1 MREDLEALLELQRK
15 TKAGEVAPLVDV
27 AIKHFWLWPGKA
39 YRAYQRKG
47 EISIEQLELRRRVG
61 FPKDERVANVVTLFS
76 QLYDEASWMECGE
89 LFSYVMAEDAWQM
102 VDWLV
107 DYLSWDDLGSI
118 HFFDKVDQQ
127 YGILTSEEFEFC
139 VRCKTV
145 CEVAEF
151 LTKIASEGREKA
163 SPPKRESSLWWER
176 VWWLFSILCAF
187 GFLWFVGCGIVKLV
201 RWIAA

>member
-1 MREDLEALLELQRK
+1 
-15 TKAGEVAPLVDV
+15 
-27 AIKHFWLWPGKA
+27 
-39 YRAYQRKG
+39 
-47 EISIEQLELRRRVG
+47 
-61 FPKDERVANVVTLFS
+61 
-76 QLYDEASWMECGE
+76 MECGE

-118 HFFDKVDQQ
+118 RFFEKVDQQ
-127 YGILTSEEFEFC
+127 YGKLTSEEFEFC

-145 CEVAEF
+145 GEVAAF
-151 LTKIASEGREKA
+151 LSKIASEVREKA
-163 SPPKRESSLWWER
+163 SPRKRESSLWLER

>member
-1 MREDLEALLELQRK
+1 MLELQRK

-27 AIKHFWLWPGKA
+27 PAKHFWQLSLKA
-39 YRAYQRKG
+39 NWAYVHQAD
-47 EISIEQLELRRRVG
+47 IAIAQIELRKRVG
-61 FPKDERVANVVTLFS
+61 FPADQRIANVVALLN
-76 QLYDEASWMECGE
+76 QLYEDASWRECG
-89 LFSYVMAEDAWQM
+89 FSHVMAEDAWQM

-118 HFFDKVDQQ
+118 RFFEKVDQQ

-139 VRCKTV
+139 DRCKAV
-145 CEVAEF
+145 GEVADF

-163 SPPKRESSLWWER
+163 SPRKRESSLWWER

-201 RWIAA
+201 LWIVA

>member
-1 MREDLEALLELQRK
+1 MRQDLEELLELQRK

-47 EISIEQLELRRRVG
+47 EIAIEQLELRRRVG

-76 QLYDEASWMECGE
+76 QLYDEASWMEGGE
-89 LFSYVMAEDAWQM
+89 MFSYVMAEDAWQM
-102 VDWLV
+102 FYWLV
-107 DYLSWDDLGSI
+107 DSLSWDDLGSI

-139 VRCKTV
+139 DRCKTV
-145 CEVAEF
+145 GEVADF

-163 SPPKRESSLWWER
+163 SPLKRECSLWRER
-176 VWWLFSILCAF
+176 VWWLFSMLCAF
-187 GFLWFVGCGIVKLV
+187 GFLWFVGHGIVKLV

>member
-1 MREDLEALLELQRK
+1 MREDLEALLELQGK

-27 AIKHFWLWPGKA
+27 AIKHFWPWPGKA

-47 EISIEQLELRRRVG
+47 EIAIEQLELRRRVG
-61 FPKDERVANVVTLFS
+61 FPKDERVTNVVTLFS

-118 HFFDKVDQQ
+118 RFFEKVDQQ
-127 YGILTSEEFEFC
+127 YGKLTSEEFEFC

-145 CEVAEF
+145 GEVAAF
-151 LTKIASEGREKA
+151 LSKIASEGREKA
-163 SPPKRESSLWWER
+163 SPRKRECSLWRER
-176 VWWLFSILCAF
+176 VWLLFSMLFAF
-187 GFLWFVGCGIVKLV
+187 GLLWFVGHGIVKLV
-201 RWIAA
+201 RWLCA